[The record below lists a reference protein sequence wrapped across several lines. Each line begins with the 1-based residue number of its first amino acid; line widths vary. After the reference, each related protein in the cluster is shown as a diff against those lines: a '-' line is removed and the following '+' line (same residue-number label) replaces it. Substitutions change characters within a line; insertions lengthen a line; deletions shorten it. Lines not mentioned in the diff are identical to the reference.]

1 MVRLIGSVEELAGDN
16 RIDCHSFYTIFEDL
30 GFKEIA
36 EKEGAG
42 SGKQQCCLREDTKKR
57 MMSRETKGQESFKE
71 EVVFVQ
77 HCKKLI
83 KMEEDPLVFN
93 TSLKFS
99 YNGVNPDCRGSRVEW
114 E

>member
-16 RIDCHSFYTIFEDL
+16 RIGCHSFYTIFEAL
-30 GFKEIA
+30 GFKETA

-42 SGKQQCCLREDTKKR
+42 SGKQQCCLRGDTKER
-57 MMSRETKGQESFKE
+57 MTSRETKGQKGCKE
-71 EVVFVQ
+71 EEVFVQ
-77 HCKKLI
+77 YCKKLI
-83 KMEEDPLVFN
+83 KMVEDPLMFN

-99 YNGVNPDCRGSRVEW
+99 YNGINPYCRGSRAEW

>member
-16 RIDCHSFYTIFEDL
+16 KIGCHSFCTIFEAL
-30 GFKEIA
+30 GFKEIV

-42 SGKQQCCLREDTKKR
+42 SGKQQCCLRGDTKKR
-57 MMSRETKGQESFKE
+57 MTSRETKGQESCKE
-71 EVVFVQ
+71 EEVFVQ
-77 HCKKLI
+77 YCKKLI
-83 KMEEDPLVFN
+83 KMVEDPPMFN

-99 YNGVNPDCRGSRVEW
+99 YNGVNPDRRGRRAEW